1 MLAIEEMYIDL
12 TWRYLLSNCGE
23 EQAVKRFSQL
33 MRCLLLVNEVVIQV
47 QCERQFEDILE
58 QAIRTIEE
66 EWRFTH

>member
-12 TWRYLLSNCGE
+12 TWRYLLSNSGE
-23 EQAVKRFSQL
+23 EQAVKRHSQL
-33 MRCLLLVNEVVIQV
+33 MRCLLLVNEVVLQV
-47 QCERQFEDILE
+47 PCERQFEDILE